1 MKTTEITL
9 LKKGVNSDINILEPE
24 AQENILGGAT
34 KCDQGYRHSILYG
47 TKCSCGMTM
56 DIYAIHQLPLIL
68 RKVHINHSCNNAL
81 CRRIIFIP
89 KSNIN

>member
-34 KCDQGYRHSILYG
+34 KCDCGYDNGHISNPSTSINTG
-47 TKCSCGMTM
+47 GST
-56 DIYAIHQLPLIL
+56 
-68 RKVHINHSCNNAL
+68 
-81 CRRIIFIP
+81 P
-89 KSNIN
+89 KP

>member
-34 KCDQGYRHSILYG
+34 KCDQGYRHSIVSFMGLNVIV
-47 TKCSCGMTM
+47 GMTM
-56 DIYAIHQLPLIL
+56 DI
-68 RKVHINHSCNNAL
+68 
-81 CRRIIFIP
+81 
-89 KSNIN
+89 